1 MHKIGHI
8 VLTQAYIYV
17 IFRLS
22 LFDSFLLT
30 LKIRYILRKIG
41 KKKYSEEKYHEQTAK
56 KNEQELDDFTEDFK
70 A

>member
-1 MHKIGHI
+1 MHKISHI
-8 VLTQAYIYV
+8 VLSYV

-22 LFDSFLLT
+22 LIDSFLLT

-41 KKKYSEEKYHEQTAK
+41 KKKYSEEKYHEQTK
-56 KNEQELDDFTEDFK
+56 KNVQELDDFTEDFK